1 MRIGEAMST
10 KFEFPPINELAIG
23 VYLNKPLLALR
34 AEHVGLFWHDIRH
47 DFPTVTQVGPIVQ
60 QSEPDVASPAAMAI
74 AADEVYPLPRFWF
87 QSSDN
92 TMLLQVQ
99 RNAFL
104 LNWRKGENTYPHF
117 QAVKAEFDRHY
128 GAFAEFARGTLS
140 ERFEIEAAEL
150 TYINLAEA
158 GGYWPGVNDITRVIP
173 SFRALDVGL
182 SEASMA
188 NASHTNSWTVAKDMS
203 LHAKVQTAML
213 TANRRPAL
221 VFEVSAKGR
230 LGAATKVEADAWFER
245 AHVLTG
251 NAFRSMTSPEIQQR
265 VWQPV
270 GGSE

>member
-1 MRIGEAMST
+1 MST
-10 KFEFPPINELAIG
+10 KFKFPPINELAIG

-47 DFPTVTQVGPIVQ
+47 DFPSVTQVVPIVQ
-60 QSEPDVASPAAMAI
+60 QSELDIASSAAMAI

-87 QSSDN
+87 QTGDG

-104 LNWRKGENTYPHF
+104 LNWRKRENSYPHF
-117 QAVKAEFDRHY
+117 EAVKAEFDRRY
-128 GAFAEFARGTLS
+128 GAFAEFARSTLG

-158 GGYWPGVNDITRVIP
+158 GGYWPGVKDIARVIP
-173 SFRALDVGL
+173 SFRVLDVGL
-182 SEASMA
+182 SDASLA
-188 NASHTNSWTVAKDMS
+188 NASHTNAWTIAKDMS

-213 TANRRPAL
+213 TADRQPAL

-245 AHVLTG
+245 AHVVTG
-251 NAFRSMTSPEIQQR
+251 DAFRCMTSPEIQQR

-270 GGSE
+270 GESG